1 MMTGTVS
8 TYVLAVFLEPITAM
22 LNTIGLAKKFV
33 WVFTV
38 TSYLSET
45 LEGNF
50 WLTQYLLDTLN
61 SCKPEG
67 LGVGPAPALPWID
80 AWPWR

>member
-8 TYVLAVFLEPITAM
+8 TYVLAVFLEHITAV

-38 TSYLSET
+38 TSYL
-45 LEGNF
+45 
-50 WLTQYLLDTLN
+50 
-61 SCKPEG
+61 
-67 LGVGPAPALPWID
+67 
-80 AWPWR
+80 